1 MPLLGEL
8 AIILALLAVNGYLA
22 ATEIAVVSVRRAH
35 LYALADE
42 GNRAARL
49 LLRLLEQPQRVLAT
63 IQVGVTLASFFTS
76 AVGAVALAQP
86 LAALL
91 RRLPIGEQQASAI
104 ALIVV
109 TALLSFLSIVL
120 GELVPKTLAV
130 QRADSVALASAR
142 LLSWLATVTAP
153 LVWLLS
159 ETTSLVLRAMGVR
172 HRGRVPS
179 VTREELLTLLDVA
192 ASEGAVSREE
202 ARLVEDA
209 FEFGEITVRTVMVP
223 RVDMVTVPAALPLED
238 AIQQFFR
245 TGLSRLPVI
254 GTSPDDIRGILYVKD
269 VFRIVWQQPEARRA
283 PCYRFARPA
292 VFVPEHTPA
301 RQALRLL
308 RLRRTKIA
316 IVVDEFGGVAGLVTL
331 EDLLERIVGEIADEF
346 DPDYEPLREIEPGIL
361 EVDGRVSI
369 DELLDRLELDEEE
382 LGIEFEAESVGG
394 VITEVLGRF
403 PEVGDVV
410 ELGPLRLEVR
420 SMEGHRV
427 RLVRVS
433 YRSPETESERDIED
447 RG

>member
-1 MPLLGEL
+1 MPLLGEVL
-8 AIILALLAVNGYLA
+8 VILALLAVNGALA
-22 ATEIAVVSVRRAH
+22 AAEIAVVSVRRAH
-35 LYALADE
+35 LHALAEE
-42 GNRAARL
+42 GSVAARHV
-49 LLRLLEQPQRVLAT
+49 LRLLEEPSRLLAT
-63 IQVGVTLASFFTS
+63 IQVGVTLATFFTS
-76 AVGAVALAQP
+76 AVGAVSLAQP

-91 RRLPIGEQQASAI
+91 SRLWLGPQEASAV
-104 ALIVV
+104 ALVIVTV
-109 TALLSFLSIVL
+109 GLSFTSIVL

-130 QRADSVALASAR
+130 QHAERLALVVAL
-142 LLSWLATVTAP
+142 P
-153 LVWLLS
+153 LVWLARIAAPVVWLLS
-159 ETTSLVLRAMGVR
+159 GATTVVLRSLGVS
-172 HRGRVPS
+172 HPGRLPS
-179 VTREELLTLLDVA
+179 VTREELLTMLDVA
-192 ASEGAVSREE
+192 AREGTVSREE

-223 RVDMVTVPAALPLED
+223 RVDMITVPATLPLEQ
-238 AIQQFFR
+238 AVETFFR

-254 GTSPDDIRGILYVKD
+254 GTSPDDIRGILYIKD
-269 VFRIVWQQPEARRA
+269 VFRIVWQQPETKRS

-346 DPDYEPLREIEPGIL
+346 DPDYEPLREIEPGVL
-361 EVDGRVSI
+361 EVDGRVSL

-382 LGIEFEAESVGG
+382 LGVEFEAESVGG
-394 VITEVLGRF
+394 VIIESLGRF

-410 ELGPLRLEVR
+410 QLGPLRLEVR

-427 RLVRVS
+427 RLVRVT
-433 YRSPETESERDIED
+433 YIPRAESAMATP
-447 RG
+447 

>member
-8 AIILALLAVNGYLA
+8 AVIFALLLINGYLA
-22 ATEIAVVSVRRAH
+22 AAEIAIVSVRRAH
-35 LYALADE
+35 LQALADE
-42 GNRAARL
+42 GNSAARL
-49 LLRLLEQPQRVLAT
+49 VLQLLEEPSRLLAT
-63 IQVGVTLASFFTS
+63 IQVGVTLATFFTS
-76 AVGAVALAQP
+76 AVGAVTLAEP
-86 LAALL
+86 FGRVLA
-91 RRLPIGEQQASAI
+91 RLPLGPQQAAAV
-104 ALIVV
+104 ALIAV
-109 TALLSFLSIVL
+109 TAGLSFLSIVV

-130 QRADSVALASAR
+130 QHAERLALLSAR
-142 LLSWLATVTAP
+142 PLWWLARVAAP
-153 LVWLLS
+153 VVWFLS
-159 ETTSLVLRAMGVR
+159 GATTLVLRLVGVR
-172 HRGRVPS
+172 QPGRVPS

-192 ASEGAVSREE
+192 AREGAVSRDE

-223 RVDMVTVPAALPLED
+223 RVDMVTVPMTLPLEQ
-238 AIQQFFR
+238 AIEEFFR

-254 GTSPDDIRGILYVKD
+254 GDSPDDVRGILYIKD
-269 VFRIVWQQPEARRA
+269 VFRIVWQQPEARSS
-283 PCYRFARPA
+283 PCHRFARPA

-346 DPDYEPLREIEPGIL
+346 DPDYEPLREVAPGVL
-361 EVDGRVSI
+361 EADGRVSL

-382 LGIEFEAESVGG
+382 LGLEFEAESIGG
-394 VITEVLGRF
+394 VIIECLGRF
-403 PEVGDVV
+403 PTVGDTV
-410 ELGPLRLEVR
+410 ELGPLRFEVL

-433 YRSPETESERDIED
+433 YTPEVERAVPST
-447 RG
+447 